1 MVDYFFDSSALVK
14 AYIAERGTDWART
27 ILDDPQHRISISALA
42 EVEVVSALTRRFN
55 EGDLTQVE
63 VELACDELRLDCA
76 AYLLVDITSQVLE
89 AAVTNARN
97 HSLRAYDAVHRST
110 GIETRGTPEAA
121 PTGAG
126 PPGARPPD
134 KGHAGAR
141 GGSWPVRP
149 SRAGGPDRAG
159 AR

>member
-89 AAVTNARN
+89 AAVTSARN
-97 HSLRAYDAVHRST
+97 HSLRAYDAVQLASALAVKSALLT
-110 GIETRGTPEAA
+110 VRGNVIDFTLVSADNALNDAA
-121 PTGAG
+121 RLEGLQVEDPN
-126 PPGARPPD
+126 
-134 KGHAGAR
+134 GH
-141 GGSWPVRP
+141 
-149 SRAGGPDRAG
+149 
-159 AR
+159 